1 MRRDY
6 HSMHIGYLGTYASPK
21 SAGIYRFSLNP
32 DTGVL
37 TPPELYCP
45 GADCKYLSLRGSLL
59 AAPIQGKDQAG
70 ICLFDISKDRAALL
84 GVQYKE
90 ERTACYVTQDGAF
103 LYSAN
108 YHEGTALI
116 YEKTGQG
123 LTLYKRIEIAPG
135 AGCHQILF
143 HGSYLMVNCLLLDQI
158 QFFDRTKDYA
168 AAGVISLPKG
178 SGPRHGVFT
187 RDHGL
192 FFLVGELDNCLYVY
206 RPADR
211 LDWELLGVYPL
222 LESSEEGEDGS
233 ISTPAPAA
241 AAIRLSPDER
251 YVYVSI
257 RFADVL
263 CVYSIENGRLRRVQ
277 RTGSGGKGPRD
288 FVITK
293 DGSFLLAANRTE
305 GGLVCFPLDRE
316 SGRIGSACSRTE
328 APEAVSIVLEPYIYI
343 IEGGITDGTI

>member
-1 MRRDY
+1 MSKEF
-6 HSMHIGYLGTYASPK
+6 SMKLKESSMQIGYLGTYASPK
-21 SAGIYRFSLNP
+21 SAGIYRFNLNR
-32 DTGVL
+32 DTGIL
-37 TPPELYCP
+37 TPPELYYS

-59 AAPIQGKDQAG
+59 VAPIQGKDQAG
-70 ICLFDISKDRAALL
+70 ICLFDTSKDRAALL
-84 GVQYKE
+84 GVQYRE
-90 ERTACYVTQDGAF
+90 ERTACYVTQDDTF
-103 LYSAN
+103 VYSAN

-123 LTLYKRIEIAPG
+123 LALHRRIEIAPG
-135 AGCHQILF
+135 AGCHQILV

-158 QFFDRTKDYA
+158 RFFDVTKGYA

-192 FFLVGELDNCLYVY
+192 FFLVGELDNRLYVY

-211 LDWELLGVYPL
+211 PDWELLGVYPL
-222 LESSEEGEDGS
+222 LESSGEGGEGLS
-233 ISTPAPAA
+233 AEKPIPAA
-241 AAIRLSPDER
+241 SPATAAIRLSPDER

-263 CVYSIENGRLRRVQ
+263 CVYSIENGWLRRVQ
-277 RTGSGGKGPRD
+277 QTGSGGKGPRD

-316 SGRIGSACSRTE
+316 SGRIGSARSRVE
-328 APEAVSIVLEPYIYI
+328 APEAVSIVLE
-343 IEGGITDGTI
+343 DR

>member
-1 MRRDY
+1 MKQKES
-6 HSMHIGYLGTYASPK
+6 SMQIGYLGTYASPK
-21 SAGIYRFSLNP
+21 SAGIYRFSLNR

-37 TPPELYCP
+37 TPPKLYYP
-45 GADCKYLSLRGSLL
+45 APDCKYLSLRGSLL

-70 ICLFDISKDRAALL
+70 ICLFDTSKDRAALL
-84 GVQYKE
+84 GVQYRE
-90 ERTACYVTQDGAF
+90 ERTACYVTQDDTF
-103 LYSAN
+103 VYSAN
-108 YHEGTALI
+108 YHEGTAFI

-123 LTLYKRIEIAPG
+123 LALHRRIEIAPG

-158 QFFDRTKDYA
+158 RFFDVTKGYA

-192 FFLVGELDNCLYVY
+192 FFLVGELDNRLYVY

-211 LDWELLGVYPL
+211 PDWELLGVYPL
-222 LESSEEGEDGS
+222 LESSEEGGEGLS
-233 ISTPAPAA
+233 AEKPIPAASPAA

-263 CVYSIENGRLRRVQ
+263 CVYSIENGWLRRVQ
-277 RTGSGGKGPRD
+277 RTESGGKGPRD

-316 SGRIGSACSRTE
+316 SGRIGSARSRVE
-328 APEAVSIVLEPYIYI
+328 APEAVSIVLE
-343 IEGGITDGTI
+343 DR